1 MERRMTG
8 HCHVRCGAGENSEMI
23 SKNYLSLFGKIPEFE
38 KILATC
44 RKFEISAQ
52 VILQNLSQLKR
63 MYEKS
68 WEELPGNCDT
78 MIYLGGKDQFTNE
91 YLSKE
96 LGKETIDQQSINQ
109 TKGKQ
114 GSSSYNN
121 AILGRELATIDELS
135 AMDNNDCIVMVRGLP
150 PFFTHKF
157 DIANHPRYAE
167 LGEHWKPSEGQSET
181 ENPYI
186 YILEDNMFTLPET
199 EYIELGDFI
208 DTGIADDS
216 NIVEV
221 RCVFSD
227 ESEITEEE
235 LMADIPYEIREK
247 FRGCTEIFTA
257 A

>member
-1 MERRMTG
+1 
-8 HCHVRCGAGENSEMI
+8 
-23 SKNYLSLFGKIPEFE
+23 
-38 KILATC
+38 
-44 RKFEISAQ
+44 
-52 VILQNLSQLKR
+52 
-63 MYEKS
+63 
-68 WEELPGNCDT
+68 

-91 YLSKE
+91 YVSKE
-96 LGKETIDQQSINQ
+96 LGKDTIDQQSINQ
-109 TKGKQ
+109 TNGKQ

-167 LGEHWKPSEGQSET
+167 LGERWKPAEGQTET
-181 ENPYI
+181 DNPYI
-186 YILEDNMFTLPET
+186 FILEDNMFTLPET

-216 NIVEV
+216 NVLEV

-247 FRGCTEIFTA
+247 FKGCTEIFTA